1 MRPFRTWNKKRYR
14 SVNAHA
20 QGKYITQTKG
30 IVDRIM
36 KGEAQTSPERS
47 RQMAGTEAQRP
58 LLYYKCTVCKKKF
71 TTYSAV
77 DGWVY
82 FRNDGKKRRWFCG
95 YNCMREWERKKVDGR
110 KTGSGRKKLKGEQY
124 CEYHEKWDKSRRKGA
139 KKNDND
145 RESNTGE

>member
-1 MRPFRTWNKKRYR
+1 
-14 SVNAHA
+14 
-20 QGKYITQTKG
+20 
-30 IVDRIM
+30 
-36 KGEAQTSPERS
+36 
-47 RQMAGTEAQRP
+47 MAGTEAQRP

-110 KTGSGRKKLKGEQY
+110 KTRSGRKKLKGEQY

-139 KKNDND
+139 KKNDNSG
-145 RESNTGE
+145 ESNTGE